1 LPTILHTETEVTAMP
16 LGMGNMFNG
25 IFRQYGHTV
34 ILLLRIIDIAM
45 LFGASWAAY
54 YAWHDSFIIDEDHRI
69 VIALGILGAVI
80 FFEIGQVYRPWRNDA
95 MRGEIPRIV
104 RAWVSALLSVVFI
117 VALVRLHFWFG
128 SSYRWIATWGVL
140 GLLSVLTARALLSRL
155 LGWLRGRGWSQGRIV
170 MVGLNQMA
178 MAVSGQLNQSSW
190 AGLQVVG
197 YVDDP
202 SATHFEAGDLYPPHL
217 GRLED
222 LAAIVSREAIDE
234 VWVAFPGEALAE
246 RVQHELRHLPVSIRL
261 VIDCF
266 AFKQSKFLSLNTVA
280 GIPTLDVSVSP
291 LHGVNRHIKEIEDR
305 LLAFMLLVLASPV
318 MLLIAAGVKLSS
330 RGPVFYRQER
340 VGWNNRRFTMLKFRS
355 MPVDAESKTGPVWAR
370 PGENRATPF
379 GRFLRKT
386 SLDELPQLL
395 NVLKGDMSLVGP
407 RPERPDF
414 VEVFKEQVPNY
425 MKKHMVKAGITGWA
439 QVNGW
444 RGDTD
449 LNRRIEHD
457 LYYIQ
462 HWSVWFDLEIAL
474 RTLLVGFVN
483 KNAY

>member
-1 LPTILHTETEVTAMP
+1 MP
-16 LGMGNMFNG
+16 LGLGTIFNG
-25 IFRQYGHTV
+25 LFRQYGHTV
-34 ILLLRIIDIAM
+34 ILLLRFIDIVMLLCAAWLAYYYWHSQAIIDQ
-45 LFGASWAAY
+45 
-54 YAWHDSFIIDEDHRI
+54 DHRI
-69 VIALGILGAVI
+69 VIALGMLAAII
-80 FFEIGQVYRPWRNDA
+80 FFEMGQVYQPWRNDA
-95 MRGEIPRIV
+95 VRGEIARIV
-104 RAWVSALLSVVFI
+104 RAWVSALVSVITI
-117 VALVRLHFWFG
+117 VALIRLHFWLG
-128 SSYRWIATWGVL
+128 SSYRWIATWGGL
-140 GLLSVLTARALLSRL
+140 GLVFVLTARVLLSRL
-155 LGWLRGRGWSQGRIV
+155 LHWLRARGWSQRRIV

-178 MAVSGQLNQSSW
+178 VAVCRQLHDSTW

-197 YVDDP
+197 FVDDKPDSLP
-202 SATHFEAGDLYPPHL
+202 SGLSVALPHL
-217 GRLED
+217 GRLDD
-222 LAAIVSREAIDE
+222 LAELVAVQAIDE

-266 AFKQSKFLSLNTVA
+266 AFKQSKFLNLNSVA

-291 LHGVNRHIKEIEDR
+291 LHGVNRYVKELEDR
-305 LLAFMLLVLASPV
+305 ILAAIILLLLSPV
-318 MLLIAAGVKLSS
+318 MLSIAIGVKLSS
-330 RGPVFYRQER
+330 PGPVFYRQER
-340 VGWNNRRFTMLKFRS
+340 VGWNNRKFIILKFRS
-355 MPVDAESKTGPVWAR
+355 MPVDAEAKTGAVWAK
-370 PGENRATPF
+370 PGEQRATRF
-379 GRFLRKT
+379 GAILRKT
-386 SLDELPQLL
+386 SLDELPQLI

-449 LNRRIEHD
+449 LNQRIEHD

-474 RTLLVGFVN
+474 RTVVFGFVN

>member
-1 LPTILHTETEVTAMP
+1 MP
-16 LGMGNMFNG
+16 LGLGNIFNG
-25 IFRQYGHTV
+25 LFKQYGHTV
-34 ILLLRIIDIAM
+34 ILLLRVIDVAM
-45 LFGASWAAY
+45 LFAA
-54 YAWHDSFIIDEDHRI
+54 AWVTHYFWLREYVVDQDYRI
-69 VIALGILGAVI
+69 VIALGILGAII

-95 MRGEIPRIV
+95 MRGEIARIV
-104 RAWVSALLSVVFI
+104 RAWISALVAVVSI
-117 VALVRLHFWFG
+117 VALIRLHFWFG
-128 SSYRWIATWGVL
+128 SSYRWIASWGVL
-140 GLLSVLTARALLSRL
+140 GLAFVLVARGVLSQVLVFLRA
-155 LGWLRGRGWSQGRIV
+155 RGWSQGRIV

-178 MAVSGQLNQSSW
+178 VAVARQLNHSSW

-197 YVDDP
+197 YVDDR
-202 SATHFEAGDLYPPHL
+202 GDDRNSISDFALPRL
-217 GRLED
+217 GKLED
-222 LAAIVSREAIDE
+222 LPSIIAAQAIDE
-234 VWVAFPGEALAE
+234 VWVAYQGESLTE
-246 RVQHELRHLPVSIRL
+246 RAQYQLRHLPVSIRL

-280 GIPTLDVSVSP
+280 GIPTLDFSVSP
-291 LHGVNRHIKEIEDR
+291 LHGINRYIKEVEDR
-305 LLAFMLLVLASPV
+305 LLALILL
-318 MLLIAAGVKLSS
+318 LLISPLMVFLAVGVKLSS

-340 VGWNNRRFTMLKFRS
+340 VGWNNRSFTMLKFRS
-355 MPVDAESKTGPVWAR
+355 MPVDAEAKTGAVWAK

-379 GRFLRKT
+379 GAFLRKT
-386 SLDELPQLL
+386 SLDELPQLI
-395 NVLKGDMSLVGP
+395 NVLRGDMSLVGP

-414 VEVFKEQVPNY
+414 VEVFKDQVPNY

-462 HWSVWFDLEIAL
+462 HWSLWFDLEIAF
-474 RTLLVGFVN
+474 RTVLTGFIN

>member
-1 LPTILHTETEVTAMP
+1 MP
-16 LGMGNMFNG
+16 LGLGHIFNG
-25 IFRQYGHTV
+25 LFKQYGHTV
-34 ILLLRIIDIAM
+34 ILLLRVIDVVM
-45 LFGASWAAY
+45 LLAA
-54 YAWHDSFIIDEDHRI
+54 AWLAHYFWLREINVDSHYRF
-69 VIALGILGAVI
+69 VIALGVLGAII

-95 MRGEIPRIV
+95 MRGELPRIA
-104 RAWVSALLSVVFI
+104 RAWLLALLTVVSI
-117 VALVRLHFWFG
+117 VFLVRMHFWFG
-128 SSYRWIATWGVL
+128 SSYRWIASWGVL
-140 GLLSVLTARALLSRL
+140 GLLLMLAARGVMSRI
-155 LGWLRGRGWSQGRIV
+155 LGWLRTRGWSQGRIV
-170 MVGLNQMA
+170 LVGLNH
-178 MAVSGQLNQSSW
+178 MAVAVSRQLNQSSW
-190 AGLQVVG
+190 AGLQVIG
-197 YVDDP
+197 FVDDREEDRH
-202 SATHFEAGDLYPPHL
+202 SV
-217 GRLED
+217 ED
-222 LAAIVSREAIDE
+222 LALPRLGKLSDLTHIVTQRAVDE
-234 VWVAFPGEALAE
+234 VWVAFPGASLAE

-291 LHGVNRHIKEIEDR
+291 LHGVNRYIKELEDR
-305 LLAFMLLVLASPV
+305 LLALVFLLLTSPL
-318 MLLIAAGVKLSS
+318 MLLIAIGVKLSS

-340 VGWNNRRFTMLKFRS
+340 VGWNNRKFVMLKFRS
-355 MPVDAESKTGPVWAR
+355 MPVNAEAKTGAVWAK

-379 GRFLRKT
+379 GAFLRKT
-386 SLDELPQLL
+386 SLDELPQLI

-449 LNRRIEHD
+449 LNQRIEHD

-462 HWSVWFDLEIAL
+462 HWSLWFDLEIAF
-474 RTLLVGFVN
+474 RTVLTGFVN

>member
-1 LPTILHTETEVTAMP
+1 MP
-16 LGMGNMFNG
+16 LGLGNIFNG
-25 IFRQYGHTV
+25 LFKQYGHTV
-34 ILLLRIIDIAM
+34 ILLLRFIDIAM
-45 LFGASWAAY
+45 LIGA
-54 YAWHDSFIIDEDHRI
+54 AWVSHYLWLREFVIDQDYRI
-69 VIALGILGAVI
+69 VIALGVLAAII

-95 MRGEIPRIV
+95 MRGEIPRII
-104 RAWVSALLSVVFI
+104 RAWVSAIGLVISI
-117 VALVRLHFWFG
+117 VALVRLQFWFG
-128 SSYRWIATWGVL
+128 SSYRWIATWWVL
-140 GLLSVLTARALLSRL
+140 GLVSVLTARGVLSQVLKWMRAH
-155 LGWLRGRGWSQGRIV
+155 GWSQGRII
-170 MVGLNQMA
+170 MVGLNRMA
-178 MAVSGQLNQSSW
+178 IAVGRQLSHSSW
-190 AGLQVVG
+190 AGLQVIG
-197 YVDDP
+197 YVDDQ
-202 SATHFEAGDLYPPHL
+202 AAGPINEGDFSLPHL
-217 GRLED
+217 GKVED
-222 LAAIVSREAIDE
+222 LADIVSKEVIDE

-291 LHGVNRHIKEIEDR
+291 LHGVNRYVKEIEDR
-305 LLAFMLLVLASPV
+305 LLAFILLLLISPLLLV
-318 MLLIAAGVKLSS
+318 IAIGVKLSS
-330 RGPVFYRQER
+330 PGPVFYKQVR
-340 VGWNNRRFTMLKFRS
+340 VGWNNRKFTMLKFRS
-355 MPVDAESKTGPVWAR
+355 MPVDAEAKTGAVWAK
-370 PGENRATPF
+370 PGENRATRF
-379 GRFLRKT
+379 GGFLRKT
-386 SLDELPQLL
+386 SLDELPQLI
-395 NVLKGDMSLVGP
+395 NVLTGDMSLVGP

-414 VEVFKEQVPNY
+414 VEVFKDQVPNY

-474 RTLLVGFVN
+474 RTVLTGFIN

>member
-1 LPTILHTETEVTAMP
+1 MP
-16 LGMGNMFNG
+16 LGAGNIFNG
-25 IFRQYGHTV
+25 LFRQYGHTV
-34 ILLLRIIDIAM
+34 ILLLRIIDITM
-45 LFGASWAAY
+45 LFCASWAAY
-54 YAWHDSFIIDEDHRI
+54 YAWHHSFSINQDHRI
-69 VIALGILGAVI
+69 VIAIGMLAAII

-95 MRGEIPRIV
+95 MRGEVARIV
-104 RAWVSALLSVVFI
+104 RAWASALVSVITV
-117 VALVRLHFWFG
+117 VALIRLHFWLG
-128 SSYRWIATWGVL
+128 SSYRWIATWGGL
-140 GLLSVLTARALLSRL
+140 GLVFVLTARSLLSLVLR
-155 LGWLRGRGWSQGRIV
+155 WLRAHGWSQGRIV

-178 MAVSGQLNQSSW
+178 IEVSRQLNQSSW

-197 YVDDP
+197 YVDEP
-202 SATHFEAGDLYPPHL
+202 SNTQFVPSDFYPKRL
-217 GRLED
+217 GSVDD
-222 LAAIVSREAIDE
+222 LAAIITREAVDE

-266 AFKQSKFLSLNTVA
+266 AFRQSKFLSLNTVA

-291 LHGVNRHIKEIEDR
+291 LHGINRYIKEIEDR
-305 LLAFMLLVLASPV
+305 LLALGLLILVSPL
-318 MLLIAAGVKLSS
+318 MLLIALGVKLSS

-340 VGWNNRRFTMLKFRS
+340 VGWNNRSFIMLKFRS
-355 MPVDAESKTGPVWAR
+355 MPVDVEAKTGPVWAKR
-370 PGENRATPF
+370 GESRTTVF
-379 GRFLRKT
+379 GGFLRKT

-474 RTLLVGFVN
+474 RTVVFGFVN